1 MTCRRIMFVALRRG
15 SLLHRNAGCPVLS
28 CLCGGR
34 LAFVGEWASVRV
46 EWVGSWT
53 GRMAEGHPGGVAKRL
68 LNGKGPF
75 PLAAC
80 QPACLR
86 GGEVGGVCGDVIL
99 DVAWVGGMQ
108 REIGT

>member
-1 MTCRRIMFVALRRG
+1 MFVALRRG
-15 SLLHRNAGCPVLS
+15 SLLHRNADCPVLS

-46 EWVGSWT
+46 EWGRSWA

-75 PLAAC
+75 PFGSL
-80 QPACLR
+80 PASQR
-86 GGEVGGVCGDVIL
+86 REVGGRVATSFWTSLGLGARDV
-99 DVAWVGGMQ
+99 
-108 REIGT
+108 T